1 MGVCCSPPQTPLC
14 PSLPRSLSR
23 SELSGISRVCRPTHS
38 GAIVPPRG
46 RSTPFCYFSALSPV
60 CFVPV
65 FFLSVAALFSTACLS
80 VRGLCLFSPDAAR
93 TFPLRHKPASALSP
107 PSQPVSFALAF
118 PCDSFTSSQSSACSF
133 SPAVR
138 SKERNSGTERLE
150 IFRGANPPIERGRAS
165 LLREVPAA
173 SQHPP
178 EMLLRSLS
186 RLASSASQTTLKGPV
201 TLAIEKKLTDGL
213 QPTQL
218 QVVDETPLHAGHEG
232 TQGLRSAETHFRIFV
247 KSAEFKGLPLL
258 QRHRKV
264 YELLQ
269 KELDG
274 GIHALAIH
282 AEASD

>member
-1 MGVCCSPPQTPLC
+1 MGVCCSPRQTPLC

-23 SELSGISRVCRPTHS
+23 SELSGISQVCWPTQS
-38 GAIVPPRG
+38 GTAVSPRG
-46 RSTPFCYFSALSPV
+46 KNTRFSCFSALSLV

-65 FFLSVAALFSTACLS
+65 FFLSVAVLLSTACLS
-80 VRGLCLFSPDAAR
+80 VRSLCLFSSDAAR
-93 TFPLRHKPASALSP
+93 TFRLRQKPASALSP
-107 PSQPVSFALAF
+107 PLQPLSFALAF
-118 PCDSFTSSQSSACSF
+118 PCDSFISSQSSAWSF

-138 SKERNSGTERLE
+138 SKGRNSGTERLE
-150 IFRGANPPIERGRAS
+150 IFRGANPPLEWGGVS
-165 LLREVPAA
+165 LFRRVSAA
-173 SQHPP
+173 SQQPP
-178 EMLLRSLS
+178 EMLFRSLS

-201 TLAIEKKLTDGL
+201 TLAIEKKLTEGL

-264 YELLQ
+264 YALLQ
-269 KELDG
+269 KELDE